1 MGDSV
6 SDEVLNA
13 IDEYKNNITHEQ
25 SEKIPTPIEKIEP
38 EDIPSKILP
47 VTHENIALSRLWYGR
62 EGVPIDQV
70 ANKFGMTVFA
80 YNQAVQNTI
89 IYCQDN
95 NTSFMELRGA
105 D

>member
-6 SDEVLNA
+6 SDEVLIA
-13 IDEYKNNITHEQ
+13 IDEYKNNITPEQ
-25 SEKIPTPIEKIEP
+25 SEKVPTPVEKIYP
-38 EDIPSKILP
+38 VSKSSKILP

-70 ANKFGMTVFA
+70 VDKFGMTVFA